1 MSEHSFE
8 QLNLSPEM
16 ARAIADAGYTEM
28 TGIQEKVIPII
39 REGRDAIGQS
49 STGTG
54 KTAAFGIPAIEGI
67 DDTEN
72 PDPQVLVLC
81 PTRELAM
88 QVSDELRKF
97 SKYKE
102 GIRVVTVYGG
112 QNIETQIRA
121 LKRSSI
127 VVGTPGRILDHLR
140 RRTLKLGSIRMAVLD
155 EADEMLDMG
164 FLGDIKQI
172 LYNTPKERQTVLFS
186 ATMPTEILRI
196 TQQFQRN
203 PEHIKG
209 DDGQVA
215 FDLIDQFFVE
225 VPHGKKSQAVR
236 LLFEQYGA
244 SRGLIFCNTKVMVD
258 RLARSLTAMG
268 LAAEALHGDM
278 RQSARTHV
286 MQGFKDGTVNMLVA
300 TDVAAR
306 GIDASGVDIII
317 NYDIPQDIEYYT
329 HRIGRTG
336 RAGRDGAA
344 FTLVAGSGEFFGLRD
359 IEDGTGQS
367 LRPYDLQGLDQ
378 VPEDRSSRGG
388 DSGRDR
394 SDRGRDR
401 NRGDSRD
408 RAPSGGGVRPSG
420 TGVNA
425 ILSVD
430 VGSEHD
436 ITTGQIASAIL
447 KYAKVHQRDIGDITL
462 GETES
467 RVEMSA
473 DVATRA
479 VRELKDATV
488 SDFLVEF
495 KLVSPGVSSGPE
507 SRAETRHVDRR
518 GNPSRPGK
526 SGYRGGRRPRK

>member
-8 QLNLSPEM
+8 HLNLSPEM
-16 ARAIADAGYTEM
+16 ARAIVDAGYTEM

-39 REGRDAIGQS
+39 REGRDVIGQS

-67 DDTEN
+67 EDTEE

-102 GIRVVTVYGG
+102 GVRVVTVYGG

-121 LKRSSI
+121 LKRSAI

-140 RRTLKLGSIRMAVLD
+140 RRTLKLGSVRMAVLD

-196 TQQFQRN
+196 TQQFQKN

-258 RLARSLTAMG
+258 RLARSLTGMG

-378 VPEDRSSRGG
+378 VQEDRMHRGESRDRDRGEGRPRDRDRSS
-388 DSGRDR
+388 
-394 SDRGRDR
+394 
-401 NRGDSRD
+401 
-408 RAPSGGGVRPSG
+408 GGGGARSG
-420 TGVNA
+420 GVNA
-425 ILSVD
+425 VLSVD

-436 ITTGQIASAIL
+436 VTTGHIASAIL
-447 KYAKVHQRDIGDITL
+447 KYAKVHQRDIGGITL

-467 RVEMSA
+467 RVEMTAEAAQIALRS
-473 DVATRA
+473 
-479 VRELKDATV
+479 LKDATV
-488 SDFLVEF
+488 NDFLVEF
-495 KLVSPGVSSGPE
+495 KLVSPGSAGTSGG
-507 SRAETRHVDRR
+507 SDVRKVDRR